1 MENNEKTI
9 VAIAT
14 PIGSAGVG
22 IVRLS
27 GEKSLAIAKKMFN
40 KSIEQPRYMYLG
52 KIKTDKLE
60 EHGIVVYFKAP
71 HSYTGEDVVEFQV
84 HGGTMIVNEIVKQ
97 CLQLGATMAERG
109 EFTKRA
115 FMNGKLSLNEAESL
129 MDYINAQSNAEL
141 IASKN
146 LVNGTFSA
154 QINGFIDNLKDCLAQ
169 INVTLDYPE
178 HDDELKTAEK
188 IKGLLEN
195 LNREIVKLIDSYNY
209 GRLIKNGINVCLV
222 GQPNVGKS
230 SIMNG
235 LMNCDVAIVT
245 DIAGTTTDAIK
256 DSYIYK
262 DMRFNIIDTAGIRE
276 SENAVEKIGIER
288 TRQNIAVSDLV
299 LGVFDCS
306 DLTNFDEILNETKD
320 KKRLLVFNKS
330 DLINHQNFEENIKK
344 ILKNEHFIVISA
356 KNSDDILKLKEKM
369 FEITVSK
376 DFNFDANIILNQRHY
391 ELLNLARQ
399 DILRALDNID
409 FVTLDCVACDIMD
422 AYSALS
428 AIVGYGD
435 IEDIIDTI
443 FSKFCL
449 GK

>member
-146 LVNGTFSA
+146 LINGTFSA

-195 LNREIVKLIDSYNY
+195 LNCEIVKLIDSYNY

-262 DMRFNIIDTAGIRE
+262 DMRFNIVDTAGIRE
-276 SENAVEKIGIER
+276 SENAIEKIGIER
-288 TRQNIAVSDLV
+288 TRQNIVVSDLV

-320 KKRLLVFNKS
+320 KKRLLIFNKS

-344 ILKNEHFIVISA
+344 TLKNEHFIVISA

-376 DFNFDANIILNQRHY
+376 EFNLDANIILNQRHY

-435 IEDIIDTI
+435 IENIIDTI